1 MGNAKKT
8 MFDLGYV
15 PMTSFVGN
23 KNAVVCA
30 QAMWN
35 GEATV
40 MEVDS
45 IEAVKSVVKAVPEMT
60 VGTTATTLAQCQ
72 QALDAGA
79 KFLIC
84 DKWNNEMLQACQAK
98 EALLIPTC
106 NTLAAVNQAMNA
118 GLKLMNYAPVE
129 GIDNLRHLT
138 KVFVSYADARFIVN
152 VTEDFTEIDRYASAP
167 FVFGLRGRW
176 IQKIDTSAP
185 DYADQ
190 VTTMCQDLLT
200 RVLGFELFHL
210 GINTENATVACELAD
225 DLHKAFRVKPRD
237 NGPSSRFVGTEFEVM
252 KRVYRGRNGHFAMGT
267 NNVDRAMAYVISRG
281 YEMDMDTAYVSDGR
295 ILTVY
300 MKEEYSFGGFNAHF
314 TQKNSPWPR
323 D

>member
-1 MGNAKKT
+1 MENVKKVL
-8 MFDLGYV
+8 FDLGYV
-15 PMTSFVGN
+15 PMTSGTRSI
-23 KNAVVCA
+23 AGCA

-40 MEVDS
+40 MEVES
-45 IEAVKSVVKAVPEMT
+45 IEAVKNVLKAVPEMT
-60 VGTTATTLAQCQ
+60 VGIAVNTLTQCQ
-72 QALDAGA
+72 QALEAGA

-84 DKWNNEMLQACQAK
+84 DKWNSEMLQACQDK

-106 NTLAAVNQAMNA
+106 NTLAAVAEAMSA
-118 GLKLMNYAPVE
+118 GLTLMNYVPIE
-129 GIDNLRHLT
+129 GIDNLRQLT
-138 KVFVSYADARFIVN
+138 KVFVSYADARFLVN
-152 VTEDFTEIDRYASAP
+152 VSDDFAEIDRYASAP
-167 FVFGLRGRW
+167 FVFGLRGHW
-176 IQKIDTSAP
+176 VEHVDTAAP
-185 DYADQ
+185 NYADQ
-190 VTTMCQDLLT
+190 VTELCQALFT

-210 GINTENATVACELAD
+210 GINTENAAVACSLAE

-237 NGPSSRFVGTEFEVM
+237 NGPSSRFVGTEFEIM
-252 KRVYRGRNGHFAMGT
+252 KRIYRGKNGHFAMGT
-267 NNVDRAMAYVISRG
+267 NNVNRAMAYVISKG